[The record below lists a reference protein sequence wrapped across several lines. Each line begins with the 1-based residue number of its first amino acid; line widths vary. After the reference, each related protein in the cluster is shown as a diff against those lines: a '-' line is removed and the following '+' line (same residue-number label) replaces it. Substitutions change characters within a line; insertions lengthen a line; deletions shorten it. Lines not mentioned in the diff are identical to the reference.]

1 MPGHIAPAY
10 VAVDANS
17 LITAVTAE
25 WFGGCKWQ
33 RLPQQSVCAP
43 LSHVGR
49 LLRHF
54 AHGVLGGRLLGVD
67 AISVS
72 GKAVFCVPLARRRAA
87 SSVG

>member
-10 VAVDANS
+10 VATDANS
-17 LITAVTAE
+17 LITPVTAG
-25 WFGGCKWQ
+25 WFGG
-33 RLPQQSVCAP
+33 LHMATPQQSVCAP

-54 AHGVLGGRLLGVD
+54 AHGVLGCRLPIVD
-67 AISVS
+67 AISVP
-72 GKAVFCVPLARRRAA
+72 GKAVFCIPWARRRAA